1 MSKQLNFVQR
11 GHKVIAKLHAVRH
24 EQEKTLHVD
33 NTEGPQNKQWFHFIY
48 LLYFLS
54 RKAYPAK
61 RLALNKDLLLLITF
75 PI

>member
-33 NTEGPQNKQWFHFIY
+33 NTEGPQNKQ
-48 LLYFLS
+48 
-54 RKAYPAK
+54 
-61 RLALNKDLLLLITF
+61 
-75 PI
+75 